1 VTVAA
6 QGDPVVGGDD
16 ERDRYVGTGGLL
28 IRRGGSTS
36 TREQVADCGDCV
48 WILRDYCLVGSDDC
62 RSASSP
68 CVPGDFPY
76 RVLFGRTRTSVTQ
89 VAVTCVGPEG
99 PTTVR
104 DVTNRLSDRFERAAP
119 PLRPRAQPDGVA
131 LVGVPS
137 IFAVGQPN
145 RMSSVASILGWRVTI
160 AARPQWCWRFDGA
173 TRASCTTNPG
183 GRWPNVGV
191 THAWSRP
198 GGVTVRVTSTWR
210 GSFTIEG
217 FAPRPL
223 GGQLVRQSESL
234 AIAVREAR
242 GVLVSR

>member
-1 VTVAA
+1 MAA
-6 QGDPVVGGDD
+6 QGDPSVGGDD

-36 TREQVADCGDCV
+36 TREQVADCADCV
-48 WILRDYCLVGSDDC
+48 WVLRDYCLLGGDDC
-62 RSASSP
+62 RSAFNP
-68 CVPGDFPY
+68 CVLGDYPY
-76 RVLFGRTRTSVTQ
+76 RVLFGRTRVSVTQ

-104 DVTNRLSDRFERAAP
+104 DVTSRLSDRFERAVPA
-119 PLRPRAQPDGVA
+119 LRPRAQPDGVA

-173 TRASCTTNPG
+173 TRTSCTTNPG

-198 GGVTVRVTSTWR
+198 GDVTVRVTSTWR
-210 GSFTIEG
+210 GSYTIEG

-223 GGQLVRQSESL
+223 GGQLVRQSETL